1 MAERIVTPGVYTREI
16 DQSFLP
22 LAIQEIGAAIV
33 GPTVK
38 GPALIPTTVSSYA
51 EFERIFGSFT
61 DESYVPYVVQEYLR
75 GGAPNITVTRL
86 LYEDGYDLDNGVI
99 AVTSTSA
106 STAVVTHL

>member
-33 GPTVK
+33 GSTVK

-51 EFERIFGSFT
+51 EFERIFG
-61 DESYVPYVVQEYLR
+61 
-75 GGAPNITVTRL
+75 
-86 LYEDGYDLDNGVI
+86 
-99 AVTSTSA
+99 
-106 STAVVTHL
+106 